1 MIHELQLAEDLAD
14 YEDFINKEE
23 FANNYL
29 SHYIADVQR
38 VYCAD
43 NRPWVIGYSGGKD
56 SSAVMTLVYM
66 ALLGLEPKD
75 RKKPIFVVSSDTLV
89 ETPVVVN
96 HIKDSLAAIEKGAKR
111 DNLPITCHKVVPESN
126 QTFWTS
132 LLGKGYPAPTRSFR
146 WCTERM
152 KIDPV
157 SNFIKSKVSQF
168 DEVIVVLGS
177 RSQESASRAQV
188 IAKHKIDGS
197 RLARHT
203 TLANAFIFTPIDTWG
218 VDDVWKILRLCHLES
233 KETPY
238 GKKNVWSNTYDL
250 EWENPWGSKN
260 LTLWNLYKDSSG
272 QGECPM
278 VIDETTPSCGNSR
291 FGCWTCTVVTKDRA
305 MESLIEN
312 GEQWMQPLLEF
323 RDMLAETNVPS
334 NKDEFRN
341 FKRRTGKV
349 HDQIKRLPEEIKD
362 VDNVLKYLREE
373 KTIETKRDGRVY
385 IQDKQTIQVSDT
397 KTLIEI
403 FENDVVVETLIY
415 KKISDGSSTKKAWFW
430 SRYIPGP
437 YWLKYRRQW
446 LRELLELNKKFK
458 TEGREI
464 ELITIPELHAI
475 RQEWIHDP
483 NEPDWDDS
491 LPVIFNE
498 VYGYDLDWIY
508 DDNASFG
515 KNDAQLVQELCADFD
530 IAPEMVMKLIEL
542 EVSMEGLSR
551 RSGISNKI
559 ASLLKQDWG
568 SLEQIKQKHA
578 SLQSKAEFDIHQQ
591 EIERY
596 NQQLADIDNQLQKE
610 F

>member
-1 MIHELQLAEDLAD
+1 MIHELKLAEDLAE
-14 YEDFINKEE
+14 YEDFINAED
-23 FANNYL
+23 FANNKL

-43 NRPWVIGYSGGKD
+43 KRPWVIGYSGGKD
-56 SSAVMTLVYM
+56 SSAVMSLVYM
-66 ALLGLEPKD
+66 ALLGLKPED
-75 RKKPIFVVSSDTLV
+75 RHKPIFVVSSDTLV

-96 HIKDSLAAIEKGAKR
+96 HIKDSLIAIEKGAKR
-111 DNLPITCHKVVPESN
+111 DQLPITCHKVVPESN
-126 QTFWTS
+126 QTFWAN

-157 SNFIKSKVSQF
+157 SDFIKSKVSQY

-203 TLANAFIFTPIDTWG
+203 TLSNAFIYTPIDTWG
-218 VDDVWKILRLCHLES
+218 VDDVWKLLRLCHLET
-233 KETPY
+233 KQTPY
-238 GKKNVWSNTYDL
+238 GPKNIWIDEYDL
-250 EWENPWGSKN
+250 EWENPWGGKN
-260 LTLWNLYKDSSG
+260 LVLWNLYKDSSG

-305 MESLIEN
+305 MESLIQN
-312 GEQWMQPLLEF
+312 GEQWMAPLLEF
-323 RDMLAETNVPS
+323 R
-334 NKDEFRN
+334 NKLSMTTDPANKEEYRN
-341 FKRRTGKV
+341 HKRRTGKV
-349 HDQIKRLPEEIKD
+349 SYQYAKEGEDIATERKH
-362 VDNVLKYLREE
+362 V
-373 KTIETKRDGRVY
+373 
-385 IQDKQTIQVSDT
+385 
-397 KTLIEI
+397 
-403 FENDVVVETLIY
+403 
-415 KKISDGSSTKKAWFW
+415 
-430 SRYIPGP
+430 PGP

-446 LRELLELNKKFK
+446 LRELLELDKKFK
-458 TEGREI
+458 AEGREI
-464 ELITIPELHAI
+464 ELITVPELHAI

-491 LPVIFNE
+491 LPTIFKE

-515 KNDAQLVQELCADFD
+515 KDDAQLIHELCDDFD
-530 IAPEMVMKLIEL
+530 IEPEMIMKLIEL

-559 ASLLKQDWG
+559 ASLLKRDWG
-568 SLEQIKQKHA
+568 SLEEIKQKHA
-578 SLQSKAEFDIHQQ
+578 SLQSKAEFDIHQK

-596 NQQLADIDNQLQKE
+596 SEQLADLDKQLQKE

>member
-1 MIHELQLAEDLAD
+1 MIHELTLAEDLAEE
-14 YEDFINKEE
+14 YIEFINSEN
-23 FANNYL
+23 FASHKL

-38 VYCAD
+38 VYSAD

-56 SSAVMTLVYM
+56 SSAIMSLIYM
-66 ALLGLEPKD
+66 ALLGLNKEQ
-75 RKKPIFVVSSDTLV
+75 RHKPVFVVSSDTLV

-96 HIKDSLAAIEKGAKR
+96 HIKDSLAAIQKGAIR
-111 DNLPITCHKVVPESN
+111 DELPISCHKVVPESD
-126 QTFWTS
+126 QTFWSS

-157 SNFIKSKVSQF
+157 SDFIKSKVSQF

-203 TLANAFIFTPIDTWG
+203 TLANAFIYTPIDTWA
-218 VDDVWKILRLCHLES
+218 VDDVWKILRLCHLET
-233 KETPY
+233 KETPL
-238 GKKNVWSNTYDL
+238 GTRNIWKDDYDL
-250 EWENPWGSKN
+250 EWENPWGGKN
-260 LTLWNLYKDSSG
+260 LVLWNLYKDSSG

-305 MESLIEN
+305 MESLIQN
-312 GEQWMQPLLEF
+312 GEEWMSPLLEF
-323 RDMLAETNVPS
+323 RNNLAMTTDPTN
-334 NKDEFRN
+334 KEEFRN
-341 FKRRTGKV
+341 FKRRTG
-349 HDQIKRLPEEIKD
+349 
-362 VDNVLKYLREE
+362 
-373 KTIETKRDGRVY
+373 RVSY
-385 IQDKQTIQVSDT
+385 QYAKEGEDIAAERKHV
-397 KTLIEI
+397 
-403 FENDVVVETLIY
+403 
-415 KKISDGSSTKKAWFW
+415 
-430 SRYIPGP
+430 PGP

-446 LRELLELNKKFK
+446 LRELLELDKKFK
-458 TEGREI
+458 AEGREI
-464 ELITIPELHAI
+464 ELITVPELHAI

-491 LPVIFNE
+491 LPTIFKE
-498 VYGYDLDWIY
+498 VYGFDLDWVY

-515 KNDAQLVQELCADFD
+515 KDDAQLIQELCDDFD
-530 IAPEMVMKLIEL
+530 IAPELVMKLIEL

-559 ASLLKQDWG
+559 ASLLKRDWG
-568 SLEQIKQKHA
+568 SLEEIKQKHA

-596 NQQLADIDNQLQKE
+596 NEQLADLDKQLQKE

>member
-1 MIHELQLAEDLAD
+1 MIHELKLAEDLAEE
-14 YEDFINKEE
+14 YQEFINVEE
-23 FANNYL
+23 FANNKL
-29 SHYIADVQR
+29 SYYVADVQR

-56 SSAVMTLVYM
+56 SSAIMSLIYM
-66 ALLGLEPKD
+66 ALLGLEKEQ
-75 RKKPIFVVSSDTLV
+75 RHKPVFVVSSDTLV

-96 HIKDSLAAIEKGAKR
+96 HIKDSLAAIQKGAER
-111 DNLPITCHKVVPESN
+111 DVLPISCHKVVPESD
-126 QTFWTS
+126 QTFWSS

-157 SNFIKSKVSQF
+157 SDFIKSKVSQF

-203 TLANAFIFTPIDTWG
+203 TLANAFIYTPIDTWA
-218 VDDVWKILRLCHLES
+218 VDDVWKILRLCHLET
-233 KETPY
+233 KETPL
-238 GKKNVWSNTYDL
+238 GTRNIWKDDYDL
-250 EWENPWGSKN
+250 EWENPWGGKN
-260 LTLWNLYKDSSG
+260 LVLWNLYKDSSG

-305 MESLIEN
+305 MESLIQN
-312 GEQWMQPLLEF
+312 GEEWMAPLLEF
-323 RDMLAETNVPS
+323 RNKLAMTTDPA
-334 NKDEFRN
+334 NKAEFRN
-341 FKRRTGKV
+341 HKRRTG
-349 HDQIKRLPEEIKD
+349 
-362 VDNVLKYLREE
+362 
-373 KTIETKRDGRVY
+373 RVSY
-385 IQDKQTIQVSDT
+385 QYAKEGEDIASERKHV
-397 KTLIEI
+397 
-403 FENDVVVETLIY
+403 
-415 KKISDGSSTKKAWFW
+415 
-430 SRYIPGP
+430 PGP

-446 LRELLELNKKFK
+446 LRELLELDNKFK
-458 TEGREI
+458 AEGREI
-464 ELITIPELHAI
+464 ELITVPELHAI

-491 LPVIFNE
+491 LPTIFKD
-498 VYGYDLDWIY
+498 VYGYDLDWVY

-515 KNDAQLVQELCADFD
+515 KDDAQLIHELCNNFD
-530 IAPEMVMKLIEL
+530 VEPEMIMKLIEL

-559 ASLLKQDWG
+559 TSLLKRDWG
-568 SLEQIKQKHA
+568 SLEEIKQKHA

-596 NQQLADIDNQLQKE
+596 SEQLADLDKQLQKE

>member
-1 MIHELQLAEDLAD
+1 MIHELKLAEDLAEE
-14 YEDFINKEE
+14 YQEFINAEE
-23 FANNYL
+23 FANNKL

-56 SSAVMTLVYM
+56 SSAVMSLVYM
-66 ALLGLEPKD
+66 ALLGLEKEQ
-75 RKKPIFVVSSDTLV
+75 RHKPVFVVSSDTLV

-96 HIKDSLAAIEKGAKR
+96 HIKDSLAAIQKGAKR
-111 DNLPITCHKVVPESN
+111 DDLPISCHKVVPESD
-126 QTFWTS
+126 QTFWSS

-157 SNFIKSKVSQF
+157 SDFIKSKVSQF

-177 RSQESASRAQV
+177 RSQESTSRAQV

-197 RLARHT
+197 RLACHT
-203 TLANAFIFTPIDTWG
+203 TLANAFIYTPIDTWA
-218 VDDVWKILRLCHLES
+218 VDDVWKILRLCRLET
-233 KETPY
+233 KETPL
-238 GKKNVWSNTYDL
+238 GTRNIWKDDYDL
-250 EWENPWGSKN
+250 EWENPWGGKN
-260 LTLWNLYKDSSG
+260 LVLWNLYKDSSG

-305 MESLIEN
+305 MESLIQN
-312 GEQWMQPLLEF
+312 GEEWMAPLLEF
-323 RDMLAETNVPS
+323 RNKLAATNVPKD
-334 NKDEFRN
+334 KDEYRN
-341 FKRRTGKV
+341 FKRRTGRV
-349 HDQIKRLPEEIKD
+349 HDQIKKLPFDIKTPEAAISYI
-362 VDNVLKYLREE
+362 KSE
-373 KTIETKRDGRVY
+373 KLDELYNTQKFRIVN
-385 IQDKQTIQVSDT
+385 DT
-397 KTLIEI
+397 NNQPLSIEI
-403 FENDVVVETLIY
+403 LDGEIVVETVVY
-415 KKISDGSSTKKAWFW
+415 QVDTKDSKERKAWFW
-430 SRYIPGP
+430 SRYTPGP

-446 LRELLELNKKFK
+446 LRELLDLDKKFK
-458 TEGREI
+458 SEGREI
-464 ELITIPELHAI
+464 ELITVPELHAI

-491 LPVIFNE
+491 LPTLFKD
-498 VYGYDLDWIY
+498 VYGYDLDWVY

-515 KNDAQLVQELCADFD
+515 KDDAQLIHELCDNFD
-530 IAPEMVMKLIEL
+530 VEPEMIMKLIEL

-559 ASLLKQDWG
+559 ASLLKRDWG
-568 SLEQIKQKHA
+568 SLEEIKQKHA
-578 SLQSKAEFDIHQQ
+578 SLQSKVEFDIHQK

-596 NQQLADIDNQLQKE
+596 NEQLADLDKQLQKE

>member
-1 MIHELQLAEDLAD
+1 MIHELQLAEDLAE
-14 YEDFINKEE
+14 YEDFINAED
-23 FANNYL
+23 FANNKL

-43 NRPWVIGYSGGKD
+43 KRPWVIGYSGGKD
-56 SSAVMTLVYM
+56 SSAVMSLVYL

-75 RKKPIFVVSSDTLV
+75 RHKPVFVVSSDTLV

-111 DNLPITCHKVVPESN
+111 DNLPITCHKVVPKDN
-126 QTFWTS
+126 QTFWAN

-157 SNFIKSKVSQF
+157 SDFIKSKVSQF

-218 VDDVWKILRLCHLES
+218 VDDVWKLLRLCHLET
-233 KETPY
+233 KQTPY
-238 GKKNVWSNTYDL
+238 GPKNIWIDKYDL
-250 EWENPWGSKN
+250 EWENPWGGKN
-260 LTLWNLYKDSSG
+260 LVLWNLYKDSSG

-305 MESLIEN
+305 MESLIQN
-312 GEQWMQPLLEF
+312 GEEWMAPLLEF
-323 RDMLAETNVPS
+323 R
-334 NKDEFRN
+334 NKLSMTTDPANKEEYRN
-341 FKRRTGKV
+341 HKRRTGKV
-349 HDQIKRLPEEIKD
+349 SYQYAKEGEDIATERKH
-362 VDNVLKYLREE
+362 V
-373 KTIETKRDGRVY
+373 
-385 IQDKQTIQVSDT
+385 
-397 KTLIEI
+397 
-403 FENDVVVETLIY
+403 
-415 KKISDGSSTKKAWFW
+415 
-430 SRYIPGP
+430 PGP

-446 LRELLELNKKFK
+446 LRELLELDKKFK
-458 TEGREI
+458 AEGREI
-464 ELITIPELHAI
+464 ELITVPELHAI

-491 LPVIFNE
+491 LPTIFRE
-498 VYGYDLDWIY
+498 VYGYDLDWVY

-515 KNDAQLVQELCADFD
+515 KDDAQLIHELCDNFD
-530 IAPEMVMKLIEL
+530 IEPEMIMKLIEL

-559 ASLLKQDWG
+559 ASLLKRDWG
-568 SLEQIKQKHA
+568 SLEEIKQKHA
-578 SLQSKAEFDIHQQ
+578 SLQSKAEFDIHQK

-596 NQQLADIDNQLQKE
+596 NEQLADLDKQLQKE

>member
-1 MIHELQLAEDLAD
+1 MIHELQLAEDLAE
-14 YEDFINKEE
+14 YEDFINAED
-23 FANNYL
+23 FANNKL

-43 NRPWVIGYSGGKD
+43 KRPWVIGYSGGKD
-56 SSAVMTLVYM
+56 SSAVMSLVYL

-75 RKKPIFVVSSDTLV
+75 RHKPVFVVSSDTLV

-111 DNLPITCHKVVPESN
+111 DNLPITCHKVVPKDN
-126 QTFWTS
+126 QTFWAN

-157 SNFIKSKVSQF
+157 SDFIKSKVSQF

-218 VDDVWKILRLCHLES
+218 VDDVWKLLRLCHLET
-233 KETPY
+233 KQTPY
-238 GKKNVWSNTYDL
+238 GPKNIWIDKYDL
-250 EWENPWGSKN
+250 EWENPWGGKN
-260 LTLWNLYKDSSG
+260 LVLWNLYKDSSG

-305 MESLIEN
+305 MESLIQN
-312 GEQWMQPLLEF
+312 GEEWMAPLLEF
-323 RDMLAETNVPS
+323 RNKLAFTTDPA
-334 NKDEFRN
+334 NKDKYRN
-341 FKRRTGKV
+341 YKRRSGRVSYQRAKG
-349 HDQIKRLPEEIKD
+349 DEEI
-362 VDNVLKYLREE
+362 
-373 KTIETKRDGRVY
+373 T
-385 IQDKQTIQVSDT
+385 
-397 KTLIEI
+397 
-403 FENDVVVETLIY
+403 VER
-415 KKISDGSSTKKAWFW
+415 KH
-430 SRYIPGP
+430 IPGP
-437 YWLKYRRQW
+437 YWLSYRKRW
-446 LRELLELNKKFK
+446 VRELLELDKKFK
-458 TEGREI
+458 AEGREI
-464 ELITIPELHAI
+464 ELITVPELHAI

-483 NEPDWDDS
+483 NEPDWNDS
-491 LPVIFNE
+491 LPTIFKD
-498 VYGYDLDWIY
+498 VYGYDLDWAY

-515 KNDAQLVQELCADFD
+515 KEDAQMIFELSESFD
-530 IAPEMVMKLIEL
+530 VEPEMIKKLIEL

-551 RSGISNKI
+551 RNGISNKL

-568 SLEQIKQKHA
+568 SLESIKEKH
-578 SLQSKAEFDIHQQ
+578 SNIQSKIEHDIHLA
-591 EIERY
+591 EIEGY
-596 NQQLADIDNQLQKE
+596 NKQLAEIDKQLQKE

>member
-1 MIHELQLAEDLAD
+1 MIHELQLAEDLAE
-14 YEDFINKEE
+14 YEDFINAED
-23 FANNYL
+23 FANNKL

-43 NRPWVIGYSGGKD
+43 KRPWVIGYSGGKD
-56 SSAVMTLVYM
+56 SSAVMSLVYL

-75 RKKPIFVVSSDTLV
+75 RHKPVFVVSSDTLV

-111 DNLPITCHKVVPESN
+111 DNLPITCHKVVPKDN
-126 QTFWTS
+126 QTFWAN

-157 SNFIKSKVSQF
+157 SDFIKSKVSQF

-218 VDDVWKILRLCHLES
+218 VDDVWKLLRLCHLETKQTS
-233 KETPY
+233 Y
-238 GKKNVWSNTYDL
+238 GPKNIWIDKYDL
-250 EWENPWGSKN
+250 EWENPWGGKN
-260 LTLWNLYKDSSG
+260 LVLWNLYKDSSG

-305 MESLIEN
+305 MESLIQN
-312 GEQWMQPLLEF
+312 GEEWMAPLLEF
-323 RDMLAETNVPS
+323 R
-334 NKDEFRN
+334 NKLSMTTDPANKEEYRN
-341 FKRRTGKV
+341 HKRRTGKV
-349 HDQIKRLPEEIKD
+349 SYQYAKEGEDIATERKH
-362 VDNVLKYLREE
+362 V
-373 KTIETKRDGRVY
+373 
-385 IQDKQTIQVSDT
+385 
-397 KTLIEI
+397 
-403 FENDVVVETLIY
+403 
-415 KKISDGSSTKKAWFW
+415 
-430 SRYIPGP
+430 PGP

-446 LRELLELNKKFK
+446 LRELLELDKKFK
-458 TEGREI
+458 AEGREI
-464 ELITIPELHAI
+464 ELITVPELHAI

-491 LPVIFNE
+491 LPKIFKE
-498 VYGYDLDWIY
+498 VYGYDLDWVY

-515 KNDAQLVQELCADFD
+515 KDDAQLIHELCDNFD
-530 IAPEMVMKLIEL
+530 IAPEMIMKLIEL

-559 ASLLKQDWG
+559 ASLLKRDWG
-568 SLEQIKQKHA
+568 SLEEIKQKHA
-578 SLQSKAEFDIHQQ
+578 SLQSKAEFDIHQK

-596 NQQLADIDNQLQKE
+596 NDQLAELDKQLQKE

>member
-1 MIHELQLAEDLAD
+1 MIHELKLAEDLAEE
-14 YEDFINKEE
+14 YQEFINAEE
-23 FANNYL
+23 FANNKL
-29 SHYIADVQR
+29 SYYVADVQR

-56 SSAVMTLVYM
+56 SSAIMSLIYM
-66 ALLGLEPKD
+66 ALLGLEKEQ
-75 RKKPIFVVSSDTLV
+75 RHKPVFVVSSDTLV

-96 HIKDSLAAIEKGAKR
+96 HIKDSLAAIQKGAKR
-111 DNLPITCHKVVPESN
+111 DDLPISCHKVVPESD
-126 QTFWTS
+126 QTFWSS

-157 SNFIKSKVSQF
+157 SDFIKSKVSQF

-203 TLANAFIFTPIDTWG
+203 TLANAFIYTPIDTWA
-218 VDDVWKILRLCHLES
+218 VDDVWKILRLCHLET
-233 KETPY
+233 KETPLGTRNIWKDDY
-238 GKKNVWSNTYDL
+238 EL
-250 EWENPWGSKN
+250 EWENPWGGKN
-260 LTLWNLYKDSSG
+260 LVLWNLYKDSSG

-305 MESLIEN
+305 MESLIQN
-312 GEQWMQPLLEF
+312 GEEWMAPLLEF
-323 RDMLAETNVPS
+323 RNKLAMTTDPA
-334 NKDEFRN
+334 NKAEFRN
-341 FKRRTGKV
+341 HKRRTG
-349 HDQIKRLPEEIKD
+349 
-362 VDNVLKYLREE
+362 
-373 KTIETKRDGRVY
+373 RVSY
-385 IQDKQTIQVSDT
+385 QYAKEGEDIASERKHV
-397 KTLIEI
+397 
-403 FENDVVVETLIY
+403 
-415 KKISDGSSTKKAWFW
+415 
-430 SRYIPGP
+430 PGP

-446 LRELLELNKKFK
+446 LRELLELDNKFK
-458 TEGREI
+458 AEGREI
-464 ELITIPELHAI
+464 ELITVPELHAI

-491 LPVIFNE
+491 LPTIFKD
-498 VYGYDLDWIY
+498 VYGYDLDWVY

-515 KNDAQLVQELCADFD
+515 KDDAQLIHELCNNFD
-530 IAPEMVMKLIEL
+530 VEPEMIMKLIEL

-559 ASLLKQDWG
+559 ASLLKRDWG
-568 SLEQIKQKHA
+568 SLEEIKQKHA

-596 NQQLADIDNQLQKE
+596 NEQLADLDKQLQKE

>member
-1 MIHELQLAEDLAD
+1 MIHELKLAEDLAE
-14 YEDFINKEE
+14 YEDFINAED
-23 FANNYL
+23 FANNKL

-43 NRPWVIGYSGGKD
+43 KRPWVIGYSGGKD
-56 SSAVMTLVYM
+56 SSAVMSLVYL

-75 RKKPIFVVSSDTLV
+75 RQKPVFVVSSDTLV

-111 DNLPITCHKVVPESN
+111 DNLPITCHKVVPKDN
-126 QTFWTS
+126 QTFWAN

-157 SNFIKSKVSQF
+157 SDFIKSKVSQF

-218 VDDVWKILRLCHLES
+218 VDDVWKLLRLCHLET
-233 KETPY
+233 KQTPY
-238 GKKNVWSNTYDL
+238 GPKNIWIDEYDL
-250 EWENPWGSKN
+250 EWENPWGGKN
-260 LTLWNLYKDSSG
+260 LVLWNLYKDSSG

-305 MESLIEN
+305 MESLIQN
-312 GEQWMQPLLEF
+312 GEEWMAPLLEF
-323 RDMLAETNVPS
+323 R
-334 NKDEFRN
+334 NKLSMTTDPANKEEYRN
-341 FKRRTGKV
+341 HKRRTGKV
-349 HDQIKRLPEEIKD
+349 SYQYAKEGEDIATERKH
-362 VDNVLKYLREE
+362 V
-373 KTIETKRDGRVY
+373 
-385 IQDKQTIQVSDT
+385 
-397 KTLIEI
+397 
-403 FENDVVVETLIY
+403 
-415 KKISDGSSTKKAWFW
+415 
-430 SRYIPGP
+430 PGP

-446 LRELLELNKKFK
+446 LRELLELDKKFK
-458 TEGREI
+458 AEGREI
-464 ELITIPELHAI
+464 ELITVPELHAI

-491 LPVIFNE
+491 LPSIFKE
-498 VYGYDLDWIY
+498 VYGYDLDWVY

-515 KNDAQLVQELCADFD
+515 KDDAQLIHELCDNFD
-530 IAPEMVMKLIEL
+530 IEPEMIMKLIEL

-559 ASLLKQDWG
+559 ASLLKRDWG
-568 SLEQIKQKHA
+568 SLEEIKQKHA
-578 SLQSKAEFDIHQQ
+578 SLQSKAEFDIHQK

-596 NQQLADIDNQLQKE
+596 NDQLAELDKLIQKE

>member
-1 MIHELQLAEDLAD
+1 MIHELKLAEDLAEE
-14 YEDFINKEE
+14 YQEFINAEE
-23 FANNYL
+23 FANNKL
-29 SHYIADVQR
+29 SYYVADVQR

-56 SSAVMTLVYM
+56 SSAIMSLIYM
-66 ALLGLEPKD
+66 ALLGLEKEQ
-75 RKKPIFVVSSDTLV
+75 RHKPVFVVSSDTLV

-96 HIKDSLAAIEKGAKR
+96 HIKDSLAAIQKGAKR
-111 DNLPITCHKVVPESN
+111 DDLPISCHKVVPESD
-126 QTFWTS
+126 QTFWSS

-157 SNFIKSKVSQF
+157 SDFIKSKVSQF

-203 TLANAFIFTPIDTWG
+203 TLANAFIYTPIDTWA
-218 VDDVWKILRLCHLES
+218 VDDVWKILRLCHLET
-233 KETPY
+233 KETPL
-238 GKKNVWSNTYDL
+238 GTRNIWKDDYDL
-250 EWENPWGSKN
+250 EWENPWGGKN
-260 LTLWNLYKDSSG
+260 LVLWNLYKDSSG

-305 MESLIEN
+305 MESLIQN
-312 GEQWMQPLLEF
+312 GEEWMAPLLEF
-323 RDMLAETNVPS
+323 RNKLAMTTDPA
-334 NKDEFRN
+334 NKAEFRN
-341 FKRRTGKV
+341 HKRRTG
-349 HDQIKRLPEEIKD
+349 
-362 VDNVLKYLREE
+362 
-373 KTIETKRDGRVY
+373 RVSY
-385 IQDKQTIQVSDT
+385 QYAKEGEDIASERKHV
-397 KTLIEI
+397 
-403 FENDVVVETLIY
+403 
-415 KKISDGSSTKKAWFW
+415 
-430 SRYIPGP
+430 PGP

-446 LRELLELNKKFK
+446 LRELLELDKKYK
-458 TEGREI
+458 AEGREI
-464 ELITIPELHAI
+464 ELITVPELHAI

-491 LPVIFNE
+491 LPTIFKD
-498 VYGYDLDWIY
+498 VYDYDLDWVY

-515 KNDAQLVQELCADFD
+515 KDDAQLIHELCNNFD
-530 IAPEMVMKLIEL
+530 VEPEMIMKLIEL

-559 ASLLKQDWG
+559 ASLLKRDWG
-568 SLEQIKQKHA
+568 SLEEIKQKHA

-596 NQQLADIDNQLQKE
+596 NEQLADLDKQLQKE

>member
-1 MIHELQLAEDLAD
+1 MIHELTLAEDLAEE
-14 YEDFINKEE
+14 YIEFINSEN
-23 FANNYL
+23 FASHKL

-56 SSAVMTLVYM
+56 SSAIMSLIYM
-66 ALLGLEPKD
+66 ALLGLNKEQ
-75 RKKPIFVVSSDTLV
+75 RHKPVFVVSSDTLV

-96 HIKDSLAAIEKGAKR
+96 HIKDSLAAIQKGAIR
-111 DNLPITCHKVVPESN
+111 DELPISCHKVVPESD
-126 QTFWTS
+126 QTFWSS

-157 SNFIKSKVSQF
+157 SDFIKSKVSQF

-203 TLANAFIFTPIDTWG
+203 TLANAFIYTPIDTWA
-218 VDDVWKILRLCHLES
+218 VDDVWKILRLCHLET
-233 KETPY
+233 KETPL
-238 GKKNVWSNTYDL
+238 GTRNIWKDDYDL
-250 EWENPWGSKN
+250 EWENPWGGKN
-260 LTLWNLYKDSSG
+260 LVLWNLYKDSSG

-305 MESLIEN
+305 MESLIQN
-312 GEQWMQPLLEF
+312 GEEWMSPLLEF
-323 RDMLAETNVPS
+323 RNNLAMTTDPA
-334 NKDEFRN
+334 NKEEFRN
-341 FKRRTGKV
+341 FKRRTG
-349 HDQIKRLPEEIKD
+349 
-362 VDNVLKYLREE
+362 
-373 KTIETKRDGRVY
+373 RVSY
-385 IQDKQTIQVSDT
+385 QYAKEGEDIAAERKHV
-397 KTLIEI
+397 
-403 FENDVVVETLIY
+403 
-415 KKISDGSSTKKAWFW
+415 
-430 SRYIPGP
+430 PGP

-446 LRELLELNKKFK
+446 LRELLELDKKFK
-458 TEGREI
+458 AEGREI
-464 ELITIPELHAI
+464 ELITVPELHAI

-491 LPVIFNE
+491 LPTIFRE
-498 VYGYDLDWIY
+498 VYGFDLDWVY

-515 KNDAQLVQELCADFD
+515 KDDAQLIQELCDDFD
-530 IAPEMVMKLIEL
+530 IASELVMKLIEL

-559 ASLLKQDWG
+559 ASLLKRDWG
-568 SLEQIKQKHA
+568 SLEEIKQKHA

-596 NQQLADIDNQLQKE
+596 NEQLADLDKQLQKE

>member
-1 MIHELQLAEDLAD
+1 MIHELKLAEDLAE
-14 YEDFINKEE
+14 YEDFINAED
-23 FANNYL
+23 FANNKL

-43 NRPWVIGYSGGKD
+43 KRPWVIGYSGGKD
-56 SSAVMTLVYM
+56 SSAVMSLVYL

-75 RKKPIFVVSSDTLV
+75 RQKPVFVVSSDTLV

-111 DNLPITCHKVVPESN
+111 DNLPITCHKVVPKDN
-126 QTFWTS
+126 QTFWAN

-157 SNFIKSKVSQF
+157 SDFIKSKVSQF

-218 VDDVWKILRLCHLES
+218 VDDVWKLLRLCHLET
-233 KETPY
+233 KQTPY
-238 GKKNVWSNTYDL
+238 GPKNIWIDEYDL
-250 EWENPWGSKN
+250 EWENPWGGKN
-260 LTLWNLYKDSSG
+260 LVLWNLYKDSSG

-305 MESLIEN
+305 MESLIQN
-312 GEQWMQPLLEF
+312 GEQWMAPLLEF
-323 RDMLAETNVPS
+323 R
-334 NKDEFRN
+334 NKLSMTTDPANKEEYRN
-341 FKRRTGKV
+341 HKRRTGKV
-349 HDQIKRLPEEIKD
+349 SYQYAKEGEDIATERKH
-362 VDNVLKYLREE
+362 V
-373 KTIETKRDGRVY
+373 
-385 IQDKQTIQVSDT
+385 
-397 KTLIEI
+397 
-403 FENDVVVETLIY
+403 
-415 KKISDGSSTKKAWFW
+415 
-430 SRYIPGP
+430 PGP

-446 LRELLELNKKFK
+446 LRELLELDKKFK
-458 TEGREI
+458 AEGREI
-464 ELITIPELHAI
+464 ELITVPELHAI

-491 LPVIFNE
+491 LPTIFKE
-498 VYGYDLDWIY
+498 VYGYDLDWVY

-515 KNDAQLVQELCADFD
+515 KDDAQLIHELCDNFD
-530 IAPEMVMKLIEL
+530 IEPEMIMKLIEL

-559 ASLLKQDWG
+559 ASLLKRDWG
-568 SLEQIKQKHA
+568 SLEEIKQKHA
-578 SLQSKAEFDIHQQ
+578 SLQSKAEFDIHQK

-596 NQQLADIDNQLQKE
+596 NDQLAKLDKLLQKE

>member
-1 MIHELQLAEDLAD
+1 MIHELKLAEDLAE
-14 YEDFINKEE
+14 YEDFINAED
-23 FANNYL
+23 FANNKL

-43 NRPWVIGYSGGKD
+43 KRPWVIGYSGGKD
-56 SSAVMTLVYM
+56 SSAVMSLVYL

-75 RKKPIFVVSSDTLV
+75 RQKPVFVVSSDTLV

-96 HIKDSLAAIEKGAKR
+96 HIKDSLTAIEKGAKR
-111 DNLPITCHKVVPESN
+111 DNLPITCHKVVPKDN
-126 QTFWTS
+126 QTFWAN

-157 SNFIKSKVSQF
+157 SDFIKSKVSQF

-218 VDDVWKILRLCHLES
+218 VDDVWKLLRLCHLET
-233 KETPY
+233 KQTPY
-238 GKKNVWSNTYDL
+238 GPKNIWIDEYDL

-260 LTLWNLYKDSSG
+260 LVLWNLYKDSSG

-305 MESLIEN
+305 MESLIQN
-312 GEQWMQPLLEF
+312 GEQWMAPLLEF
-323 RDMLAETNVPS
+323 R
-334 NKDEFRN
+334 NKLSMTTDPANKEEYRN
-341 FKRRTGKV
+341 HKRRTGKV
-349 HDQIKRLPEEIKD
+349 SYQYAKEGEDIATERKH
-362 VDNVLKYLREE
+362 V
-373 KTIETKRDGRVY
+373 
-385 IQDKQTIQVSDT
+385 
-397 KTLIEI
+397 
-403 FENDVVVETLIY
+403 
-415 KKISDGSSTKKAWFW
+415 
-430 SRYIPGP
+430 PGP

-446 LRELLELNKKFK
+446 LRELLELDKKFK
-458 TEGREI
+458 AEGRGI
-464 ELITIPELHAI
+464 ELITVPELHAI

-491 LPVIFNE
+491 LPTIFKE
-498 VYGYDLDWIY
+498 VYGYDLDWVY

-515 KNDAQLVQELCADFD
+515 KDDAQLIHELCDNFD
-530 IAPEMVMKLIEL
+530 IEPEMIMKLIEL

-559 ASLLKQDWG
+559 ASLLKRDWG
-568 SLEQIKQKHA
+568 SLEEIKQKHA
-578 SLQSKAEFDIHQQ
+578 SLQSKAEFDIHQK

-596 NQQLADIDNQLQKE
+596 NEQLADLDKQLQKE

>member
-1 MIHELQLAEDLAD
+1 MMHNLQLAEDLAD
-14 YEDFINKEE
+14 YEDFINAED
-23 FANNYL
+23 FANNKL

-43 NRPWVIGYSGGKD
+43 KRPWVIGYSGGKD
-56 SSAVMTLVYM
+56 SSAVMTLIYM

-75 RKKPIFVVSSDTLV
+75 RQKPIFVVSSDTLV

-96 HIKDSLAAIEKGAKR
+96 HIKDSLEAIEKGAKR
-111 DNLPITCHKVVPESN
+111 DQLPITCHKVVPEAD
-126 QTFWTS
+126 QTFWSS

-152 KIDPV
+152 KINPV
-157 SNFIKSKVSQF
+157 SDFIKNKVSQF
-168 DEVIVVLGS
+168 DEVIVILGS

-203 TLANAFIFTPIDTWG
+203 TLANAFIYTPIDTWA
-218 VDDVWKILRLCHLES
+218 VDDVWKILRLCHLET

-238 GKKNVWSNTYDL
+238 GTRNIWSNKYDL

-260 LTLWNLYKDSSG
+260 LILWNLYKDSSG

-305 MESLIEN
+305 MESLIQN
-312 GEQWMQPLLEF
+312 GEEWMSPLLEF
-323 RDMLAETNVPS
+323 RNKLSMTTDPANKAEY
-334 NKDEFRN
+334 RN
-341 FKRRTGKV
+341 YKRRTG
-349 HDQIKRLPEEIKD
+349 
-362 VDNVLKYLREE
+362 
-373 KTIETKRDGRVY
+373 RVSY
-385 IQDKQTIQVSDT
+385 QYAKEGEDIALERKHV
-397 KTLIEI
+397 
-403 FENDVVVETLIY
+403 
-415 KKISDGSSTKKAWFW
+415 
-430 SRYIPGP
+430 PGP

-446 LRELLELNKKFK
+446 LRELLELDKKYK
-458 TEGREI
+458 SEGREV
-464 ELITIPELHAI
+464 ELITVPELHAI
-475 RQEWIHDP
+475 RQEWIRDP

-491 LPVIFNE
+491 LPAIFND
-498 VYGYDLDWIY
+498 VYGYDLDWVY

-515 KNDAQLVQELCADFD
+515 KDDAQLINELSEGFD
-530 IAPEMVMKLIEL
+530 IAPEMIMKLIEL

-559 ASLLKQDWG
+559 ASLLKRDWG
-568 SLEQIKQKHA
+568 SLEEIKQKHA
-578 SLQSKAEFDIHQQ
+578 SQQSKAEFDIHQQ

-596 NQQLADIDNQLQKE
+596 NQQLADIDKQLLKE